1 MTNASLFLSMSIVAA
16 SITAQANEALDSIYA
31 TASKNEQLQ
40 TRVKNESATIALK
53 NSEAMSLG
61 LKSLMHTDA
70 IKDRLTRPEFYIND
84 AKAEFLSIR
93 IKDLK
98 QVLSS
103 IDVLLKSEDCIKSKC
118 KDLNQY
124 YLQKNEELKD
134 FEKQVNALKSESMKG
149 E

>member
-1 MTNASLFLSMSIVAA
+1 MTKASLILSMSIAAA
-16 SITAQANEALDSIYA
+16 SITAQANEALDSIYV

-40 TRVKNESATIALK
+40 ERAKGEIATLALK

-93 IKDLK
+93 VKDLK

-118 KDLNQY
+118 KDLVQFFD
-124 YLQKNEELKD
+124 KTKEELKG
-134 FEKQVNALKSESMKG
+134 FEMQISALNKSMRG